1 MNRIIYKN
9 WASGIVI
16 YLCLSLI
23 LSAAWAKLPEIDINA
38 LINTVKYTESM
49 VKNSTCQYTVNPKR
63 HKNSG
68 MPEKRTLELIYRS
81 DGKRYYEDV
90 TFNDG
95 QLDQVTHD
103 LTSTKNKNKPKKHC
117 LRIVS
122 YNIRRGCGMDNKFD
136 LNRTAKV
143 ISKLNPDL
151 VALQEIDKG
160 CRRTKGVDIARKLG
174 KILGMDY
181 RFGKFMNNDG
191 GEYGMAILSRIPI
204 IKTKQH
210 PLPKGKEPR
219 CALEVEVKVN
229 GFLKPLSFVCI
240 HNDWWTGG
248 KVQGFRV
255 KQVKA
260 LIKALQ
266 NNTNPIILAG
276 DFNVI
281 DGPKCASI
289 KLLSNDNWT
298 VPKKKG
304 PRLTWPADD
313 PKREVD
319 FFITKGI
326 DLPLIEYRVI
336 EEKMASDHR
345 PIYAVFEFIK

>member
-1 MNRIIYKN
+1 MLF
-9 WASGIVI
+9 SG
-16 YLCLSLI
+16 YGG
-23 LSAAWAKLPEIDINA
+23 
-38 LINTVKYTESM
+38 TVA
-49 VKNSTCQYTVNPKR
+49 
-63 HKNSG
+63 
-68 MPEKRTLELIYRS
+68 
-81 DGKRYYEDV
+81 
-90 TFNDG
+90 
-95 QLDQVTHD
+95 
-103 LTSTKNKNKPKKHC
+103 NKNKPEKHT

-122 YNIRRGCGMDNKFD
+122 YNIRRGYGMDNKFN
-136 LNRTAKV
+136 LNRTAEV

-160 CRRTKGVDIARKLG
+160 CKRTKGVDIAKELGKKLG
-174 KILGMDY
+174 MEY

-191 GEYGMAILSRIPI
+191 GEYGMAILSRLPI

-260 LIKALQ
+260 LIELLQ
-266 NNTNPIILAG
+266 KNNNPIILAG

-281 DGPKCASI
+281 DGATSASI
-289 KLLSNDNWT
+289 QLLSDDNWF

-304 PRLTWPADD
+304 SRLTWPADV

-319 FFITKGI
+319 FFITKNMN
-326 DLPLIEYRVI
+326 LPLIEYRVI
-336 EEKMASDHR
+336 EEKVASDHR
-345 PIYAVFEFIK
+345 PIYAVFEFTEIK